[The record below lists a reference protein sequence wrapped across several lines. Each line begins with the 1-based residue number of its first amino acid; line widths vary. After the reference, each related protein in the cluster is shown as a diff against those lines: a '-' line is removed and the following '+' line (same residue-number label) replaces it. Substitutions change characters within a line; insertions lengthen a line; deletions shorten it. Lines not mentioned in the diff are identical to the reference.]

1 MTRKTWTTDAQLAWL
16 QERKPTFI
24 EALQNKTLSKEF
36 FPMVVKEFREK
47 WPVDPATVEEIANTQ
62 SAEHADKIKRDKYD
76 QVR

>member
-1 MTRKTWTTDAQLAWL
+1 
-16 QERKPTFI
+16 
-24 EALQNKTLSKEF
+24 
-36 FPMVVKEFREK
+36 MVVKEFREK